1 VPVLI
6 GQVAALKID
15 ASIPLVSD
23 ASMAEAFVRG
33 SCCSQSMN
41 KGVTIMMVRRYLLA
55 AALSAL
61 LAAPV
66 FAQTTSPSTTTSRP
80 GATTPNATQTQ
91 KQELVDINSASAQQL
106 DKLPGI
112 GPARAQAIIAN
123 RPYKGKDELAQRKI
137 VPPNVYD
144 QIKDK
149 IVARQGTAK
158 ESTGSSSS
166 TTKKQ

>member
-1 VPVLI
+1 M
-6 GQVAALKID
+6 KF
-15 ASIPLVSD
+15 S
-23 ASMAEAFVRG
+23 
-33 SCCSQSMN
+33 
-41 KGVTIMMVRRYLLA
+41 RYLLA

-66 FAQTTSPSTTTSRP
+66 LAQTTSPSTSTGRP
-80 GATTPNATQTQ
+80 GTTAPSATQTQ
-91 KQELVDINSASAQQL
+91 RQGLVDINSASAQEL

-112 GPARAQAIIAN
+112 GSARAQAIIAN

-137 VPPNVYD
+137 VPQNVYD

-158 ESTGSSSS
+158 ESTGSSLG
-166 TTKKQ
+166 TTKKK

>member
-1 VPVLI
+1 MTL
-6 GQVAALKID
+6 
-15 ASIPLVSD
+15 
-23 ASMAEAFVRG
+23 
-33 SCCSQSMN
+33 
-41 KGVTIMMVRRYLLA
+41 RRYLVA

-61 LAAPV
+61 LAAPA
-66 FAQTTSPSTTTSRP
+66 FAQTTSPSTSTSRP
-80 GATTPNATQTQ
+80 GATTPSTTQTQ
-91 KQELVDINSASAQQL
+91 RQEPVDINSASAQEL

-137 VPPNVYD
+137 VPQNVYD

-158 ESTGSSSS
+158 ESTGSTSG

>member
-1 VPVLI
+1 M
-6 GQVAALKID
+6 KF
-15 ASIPLVSD
+15 S
-23 ASMAEAFVRG
+23 
-33 SCCSQSMN
+33 
-41 KGVTIMMVRRYLLA
+41 RYLLT

-66 FAQTTSPSTTTSRP
+66 LAQTTSPSTSTGRP
-80 GATTPNATQTQ
+80 GTTAPSATQTQ
-91 KQELVDINSASAQQL
+91 RQGLVDINSASAQEL

-137 VPPNVYD
+137 VPQNVYD

-158 ESTGSSSS
+158 ESTGSSLG
-166 TTKKQ
+166 TTKKK

>member
-1 VPVLI
+1 
-6 GQVAALKID
+6 
-15 ASIPLVSD
+15 
-23 ASMAEAFVRG
+23 
-33 SCCSQSMN
+33 
-41 KGVTIMMVRRYLLA
+41 MMLSRYLLA
-55 AALSAL
+55 AALSML
-61 LAAPV
+61 LAAPAI
-66 FAQTTSPSTTTSRP
+66 AQTTSPSTSTSRP
-80 GATTPNATQTQ
+80 GATAPSATQTQ
-91 KQELVDINSASAQQL
+91 RQGLVDINSASAQEL

-137 VPPNVYD
+137 VPQNVYD

-158 ESTGSSSS
+158 ESTGSTTG